1 MIRKN
6 EFLFNKKKTLDNFIS
21 EAIGLIWRSLAHA
34 NIKI

>member
-21 EAIGLIWRSLAHA
+21 EAIGLI
-34 NIKI
+34 